1 MLVCV
6 IVMVPLKCVEQ
17 HFNAGLCN
25 SHGFSKMCRVA
36 LQCCLCNSH
45 GSSKMCI
52 AALQCWFV

>member
-6 IVMVPLKCVEQ
+6 IVMVLLKCVEQ

-25 SHGFSKMCRVA
+25 SHGSSKMLEQHFNA
-36 LQCCLCNSH
+36 YLCNSH
-45 GSSKMCI
+45 GSSKMCR

>member
-25 SHGFSKMCRVA
+25 SHGSSTMCRVA
-36 LQCCLCNSH
+36 LQC
-45 GSSKMCI
+45 
-52 AALQCWFV
+52 WFV

>member
-25 SHGFSKMCRVA
+25 SHGSSKMCR
-36 LQCCLCNSH
+36 
-45 GSSKMCI
+45 